1 MVING
6 TKLMAL
12 KGGGG
17 VAQKKVRKILLCHSK
32 LEIFR
37 IQ

>member
-12 KGGGG
+12 KGGGCPKESPQNTA
-17 VAQKKVRKILLCHSK
+17 VPFKIGN
-32 LEIFR
+32 I
-37 IQ
+37 